1 MNYTETLEYLY
12 QRLPVFHQIGAAA
25 YKPGLDNSIKMMQR
39 LGNPQNEYKTIH
51 VAGTNGKG
59 SVSHF
64 LSAILQAAGYKV
76 GLYTS
81 PHLVD
86 FGERIRVNGE
96 KIRQQSVIDFV
107 ASHANLFDE
116 IQPSFF
122 EATMAMAF
130 TYFAAEKVDV
140 AVVEV
145 GLGGRLDSTNI
156 IQPELSVITNI
167 GFDHMQFLGDTLEKI
182 AAEKAGII
190 KQNTP
195 VVVGEYLPETRKV
208 FEEKAEKERAPIIF
222 AEDTQSVHFLHY
234 ENDSMKVLSGGNTEL
249 EIGLCGEYQLKNVAT
264 VLSVVEKLQQ
274 IGFQISNQALKKGLK
289 DVVLLTGLQGRWQTV
304 KTSPRVVMDTGH
316 NKAGFEYVAHQL
328 KQQKYRKMHIVIGM
342 VDDKDYSGVLS
353 LLPKEAA
360 YYFTAAQTKRAVPPD
375 ELSREGEK
383 YELKGTIYDTVE
395 EAVRAALA
403 DAEEDDFVFIGGSNY
418 VVGEALPLFG

>member
-182 AAEKAGII
+182 AVEKAGII

-222 AEDTQSVHFLHY
+222 TEDTQSVHFLRF
-234 ENDSMKVLSGGNTEL
+234 ENDSMKVLSDQEGKL

-264 VLSVVEKLQQ
+264 VLSVVKKLQQ
-274 IGFQISNQALKKGLK
+274 IGFQISKQALKKGLK

>member
-25 YKPGLDNSIKMMQR
+25 YKPGLDNSIQMMQR

-96 KIRQQSVIDFV
+96 KIRQQYVIDFV
-107 ASHANLFDE
+107 ASQSNLFDE

-130 TYFAAEKVDV
+130 SYFAAEKVDV

-182 AAEKAGII
+182 STEKAGII

-208 FEEKAEKERAPIIF
+208 FEEKAEKERAPLIF
-222 AEDTQSVHFLHY
+222 AEDSQSVHFLRF
-234 ENDSMKVLSGGNTEL
+234 ENDSMKVLADGNTEL

-264 VLSVVEKLQQ
+264 VLAAVEKLRQ
-274 IGFQISNQALKKGLK
+274 IGFQISKEALNKGLK
-289 DVVLLTGLQGRWQTV
+289 DVVSLTGLQGRWQTV

-328 KQQKYRKMHIVIGM
+328 KQQKYRKMHVVIGM

-360 YYFTAAQTKRAVPPD
+360 YYFTAAQTKRAVSP
-375 ELSREGEK
+375 EQLRREGEK
-383 YELKGTIYDTVE
+383 YELKGTTYDTVE

-403 DAEEDDFVFIGGSNY
+403 DAEKDDFVFIGGSNY

>member
-25 YKPGLDNSIKMMQR
+25 YKPGLDNSIQMMQR

-96 KIRQQSVIDFV
+96 KIRQQYVIDFV
-107 ASHANLFDE
+107 ASQSNLFDE

-130 TYFAAEKVDV
+130 SYFAAEKVDV

-182 AAEKAGII
+182 STEKAGII

-208 FEEKAEKERAPIIF
+208 FEEKAEKERAPLIF
-222 AEDTQSVHFLHY
+222 AEDSQSVHFLRF
-234 ENDSMKVLSGGNTEL
+234 ENDSMKVLADGNTEL

-264 VLSVVEKLQQ
+264 VLAAVEKLRQ
-274 IGFQISNQALKKGLK
+274 IGFQISKEALDKGLK
-289 DVVLLTGLQGRWQTV
+289 DVVSLTGLQGRWQTV

-328 KQQKYRKMHIVIGM
+328 KQQKYRKMHVVIGM

-360 YYFTAAQTKRAVPPD
+360 YYFTAAQTKRAVSP
-375 ELSREGEK
+375 EQLRREGEK
-383 YELKGTIYDTVE
+383 YELKGTTYDTVE

-403 DAEEDDFVFIGGSNY
+403 DAEKDDFVFIGGSNY